1 MFQEAQPERLAEYL
15 LMTELVR
22 FTAALQHLTV
32 VGHNRALRKEVLYQV
47 IIIHFHLEIILC
59 FSNVLRNF
67 KNLFYFLAT
76 NTPSPSPSSFTRSSM
91 KLSQTPIKDDA
102 LETYSL
108 LDDNDLDSQYSRTG
122 QVVCCNMQL
131 VRALKAPDLAQALSL
146 ISDPDVIKGL
156 KKLKTLG
163 SVKDEET
170 HFVGPLANIPLQT
183 NILGGIKQNTTPAAL
198 GLTIPQPPV
207 QIKTEDKP
215 SECPES
221 LPREVTLADFDSL
234 GSPKKRSLKS
244 NIGSKSPALKRQ
256 KVASNENSVEN
267 MILLAEVKRKAI
279 KECDQAL
286 KISQPQNDKEH
297 VIFYGI
303 SRFGR
308 KMHWGPEA
316 PLAFY
321 KIICNMFPDLK
332 TLEDDTCIPKL
343 IEKLARFLSRNIE
356 WTEVS

>member
-1 MFQEAQPERLAEYL
+1 
-15 LMTELVR
+15 
-22 FTAALQHLTV
+22 
-32 VGHNRALRKEVLYQV
+32 
-47 IIIHFHLEIILC
+47 
-59 FSNVLRNF
+59 
-67 KNLFYFLAT
+67 
-76 NTPSPSPSSFTRSSM
+76 M

-102 LETYSL
+102 LKTYSL
-108 LDDNDLDSQYSRTG
+108 LDDNDLDSSQHSATG
-122 QVVCCNMQL
+122 QVVCCNTQL
-131 VRALKAPDLAQALSL
+131 VKALKAPDLVQALSL

-170 HFVGPLANIPLQT
+170 NFTGPLANMPLQT
-183 NILGGIKQNTTPAAL
+183 NIPAGIKQSTTTAL
-198 GLTIPQPPV
+198 GLSIPQPPV

-215 SECPES
+215 NECPES
-221 LPREVTLADFDSL
+221 VPREVTLADFDSL
-234 GSPKKRSLKS
+234 GSPKKHSLKS

-256 KVASNENSVEN
+256 KVASTENSVEN
-267 MILLAEVKRKAI
+267 MILLGEMKRKAI

-286 KISQPQNDKEH
+286 KISRPQNDKER

-303 SRFGR
+303 SRLGR
-308 KMHWGPEA
+308 KMHWGPEP

-332 TLEDDTCIPKL
+332 NLKDDTRIPKL
-343 IEKLARFLSRNIE
+343 IEKLAQFLSQNIE